1 MKYLVAEKV
10 DIELLGG
17 VMVKLKKLSA
27 VSKIAYDQ
35 IQMFQVAA
43 SSTKRE
49 MTALTPAEGQ
59 IDEVEE
65 SLASIE
71 ALYRRIRSDGKDVVK
86 NLRRS
91 YQSA

>member
-10 DIELLGG
+10 DIEALGG
-17 VMVKLKKLSA
+17 VMTKLKRLKA
-27 VSKIAYDQ
+27 VAQIAYDQ

-49 MTALTPAEGQ
+49 LTALTPAEGQ
-59 IDEVEE
+59 IDEIKE

-71 ALYRRIRSDGKDVVK
+71 ALYKDIRSDGKDVVK
-86 NLRRS
+86 NLQQS
-91 YQSA
+91 YQKI